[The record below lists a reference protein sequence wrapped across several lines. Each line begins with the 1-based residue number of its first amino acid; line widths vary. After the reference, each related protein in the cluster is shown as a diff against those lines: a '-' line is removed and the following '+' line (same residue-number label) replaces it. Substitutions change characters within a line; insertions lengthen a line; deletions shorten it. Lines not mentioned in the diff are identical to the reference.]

1 VARVGRVVIEA
12 VVAVDALL
20 VLRGEVAV
28 DGDVGCVLMVAL
40 P

>member
-1 VARVGRVVIEA
+1 VVGRLVVEA
-12 VVAVDALL
+12 VVAVEALL

-28 DGDVGCVLMVAL
+28 DGDVGCVLIVAL